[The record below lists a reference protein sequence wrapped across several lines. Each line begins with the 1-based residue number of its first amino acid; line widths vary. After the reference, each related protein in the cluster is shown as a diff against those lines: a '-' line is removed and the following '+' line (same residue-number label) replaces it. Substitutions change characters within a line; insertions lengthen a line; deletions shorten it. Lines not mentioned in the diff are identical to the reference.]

1 MKKSVA
7 ILLMSMM
14 MVLMLMPV
22 MGIADVYMKQRRQTD
37 AFRMMGT
44 EQPAVNVVEEIWI
57 TPKGVRTDNPEMS
70 TIMLP
75 DEQKIIMIDHQSKT
89 YVEQS
94 TDLAKMMEGMPKDEG
109 AGDHEAMHQMM
120 QQMTKMDVSV
130 TDTGEEKVINGWK
143 SRKYLL
149 AMNTMMGKN
158 TTEIWATEDLKIDK
172 KLYDQLMTKMFSGLP
187 GMQASMETIQKE
199 MEKVKGVQVL
209 SIFTMDM
216 MNQTHKTRTELLE
229 FKPAEASKD
238 LFAVPTGYRQESP
251 DHH

>member
-14 MVLMLMPV
+14 VLMLMPG
-22 MGIADVYMKQRRQTD
+22 MGIADVYMKQKRHTD
-37 AFRMMGT
+37 AMRMMGM
-44 EQPAVNVVEEIWI
+44 EQPAAEVVDETWI

-75 DEQKIIMIDHQSKT
+75 GEQKIIMIDHQSKT
-89 YVEQS
+89 YIEQS
-94 TDLAKMMEGMPKDEG
+94 TDMAKMMEGMPQEES
-109 AGDHEAMHQMM
+109 AGDHAAMRQMM
-120 QQMTKMDVSV
+120 QRMTKMDASV

-149 AMNTMMGKN
+149 TMDTMMGKN
-158 TTEIWATEDLKIDK
+158 TSEIWATEDLKIDK

-187 GMQASMETIQKE
+187 SMQASMETVQKE
-199 MEKVKGVQVL
+199 MEKIKGVQVL
-209 SIFTMDM
+209 SIFTMSM

-229 FKPAEASKD
+229 FKAVDAPKD
-238 LFAVPTGYRQESP
+238 LFAVPAGYRKESP

>member
-1 MKKSVA
+1 MKKPVA

-14 MVLMLMPV
+14 MGLMLMP
-22 MGIADVYMKQRRQTD
+22 GISMADVYMKQKRHTD
-37 AFRMMGT
+37 AMRMMGM
-44 EQPAVNVVEEIWI
+44 EQPAAEVVDETWI

-89 YVEQS
+89 YIEQS
-94 TDLAKMMEGMPKDEG
+94 TDMAKMMEGMPQDEG
-109 AGDHEAMHQMM
+109 AGDHAAMHQMM
-120 QQMTKMDVSV
+120 QQMTKMDASV

-149 AMNTMMGKN
+149 TMNTMMGKN
-158 TTEIWATEDLKIDK
+158 TTEIWATEDLKIDR

-187 GMQASMETIQKE
+187 GMQGAMETIQKE
-199 MEKVKGVQVL
+199 MEKIKGVQVL
-209 SIFTMDM
+209 SIFTMNM

-229 FKPAEASKD
+229 FKAADAPKD
-238 LFAVPTGYRQESP
+238 LFAVPAGYRKESP
-251 DHH
+251 DH